1 MLIRS
6 ILSTEYWILFPFG
19 LDDDPVHKSLPLAF
33 DDNGGGVD
41 DGDDDNGDDDDD
53 DRVVIDIGWYS
64 RGDKLHPDLE
74 MELAF
79 IKGEEIEDCCL

>member
-6 ILSTEYWILFPFG
+6 TGYWILFPFG
-19 LDDDPVHKSLPLAF
+19 LDDAPVHKSLPLAF

-53 DRVVIDIGWYS
+53 DRVVIDILDG
-64 RGDKLHPDLE
+64 RGDKLHSDLE